1 MTIRQQVLGSG
12 GDTRRRMKARRLAS
26 HRPVVVDQRRSPVS
40 SNRRGMVVVVVAV
53 VILMVSVSAYGF
65 LLNMRT
71 EYQGVKAER
80 GRVLARQAA
89 HSAQE
94 LLLHLSSVPLTRRRE
109 LGGLE
114 QNPTLFG
121 PTAVLPATAQ
131 WTGTTDVP
139 RFWVCRPSAESPTG
153 AVIWG
158 AVDESTKLHLSSLV
172 AWDKSQ
178 SGAGRLALMRIP
190 GMTEAVAD
198 ALLDWIDPDDQPQP
212 VGAERDYY
220 QQLGGGQLPQNG
232 LPWTFEQLLGVRG
245 IDRWLLLGDTPILS
259 LATANSNTGLPST
272 SSSALSSSSAAA
284 GSGSLLGFNFGQAN
298 NPVGASGS
306 GLELGS
312 GVERQYP
319 WTRYLTIYSAERN
332 TASDGQRRID
342 LNQSDLTSLHQQ
354 LSVRLPVEW
363 ANYIVL
369 WRQFGPSPSTPSGG
383 ASDRHGASQVTV
395 DFSRPAKAR
404 LGSPL
409 DLLGGGVLVGEAG
422 QQQWIGSPL
431 SDDPGQLREE
441 LPRLL
446 DVTTTDANDRIAGR
460 VNVNTAPREVLLA
473 VPKLTEELVE
483 RIVAA
488 RANLSGSASV
498 GRDPSW
504 LLTEGLVDLA
514 KLKELLPLLTTGGDV
529 YQAECWGY
537 VQRRLPM
544 TGFRVVIDGAANPPR
559 CVDYQELPVVDRQ
572 RWETLIAT
580 LATPGANPPTGEDGA
595 NRTGGILPPTTN
607 TPATAP
613 GALNP

>member
-1 MTIRQQVLGSG
+1 MKIRQQVSWCGV
-12 GDTRRRMKARRLAS
+12 DTRRRLKAHRLEA
-26 HRPVVVDQRRSPVS
+26 HRLEVAVQRRSPDS
-40 SNRRGMVVVVVAV
+40 SSRRGMVVVVVAV

-94 LLLHLSSVPLTRRRE
+94 LLLHLSSAPLTRRRE

-139 RFWVCRPSAESPTG
+139 KFWVCRPGAESPTG

-190 GMTEAVAD
+190 GMTEAAAD
-198 ALLDWIDPDDQPQP
+198 ALLDWIDPDDQPRP
-212 VGAERDYY
+212 VGAERDFY
-220 QQLGGGQLPQNG
+220 QQLGSGQLPQNG

-245 IDRWLLLGDTPILS
+245 IDRWLLLGDTPMLS
-259 LATANSNTGLPST
+259 LAAANPNPGLPST
-272 SSSALSSSSAAA
+272 SGSASGSA
-284 GSGSLLGFNFGQAN
+284 SGSLLESNFGQAN
-298 NPVGASGS
+298 SQVGASGPR
-306 GLELGS
+306 LELSS

-319 WTRYLTIYSAERN
+319 WTHYLTIYSAERN
-332 TASDGQRRID
+332 TAADGQRRID
-342 LNQSDLTSLHQQ
+342 LNQSDLASLHQQ

-369 WRQFGPSPSTPSGG
+369 WRQFGPAPSTPSGG
-383 ASDRHGASQVTV
+383 PSDLHGASQVTV
-395 DFSRPAKAR
+395 DFSRPAKAT

-409 DLLGGGVLVGEAG
+409 DLLGGGVLVGESG
-422 QQQWIGSPL
+422 QQRWIGSPL

-446 DVTTTDANDRIAGR
+446 DATTTDANDRIAGR

-473 VPKLTEELVE
+473 VPRLTEELVE

-488 RANLSGSASV
+488 RANLSGSAIV
-498 GRDPSW
+498 GRDPAW

-514 KLKELLPLLTTGGDV
+514 KFKELLPLLTIGGDV

-537 VQRRLPM
+537 VQPRLPM
-544 TGFRVVIDGAANPPR
+544 AGFRVVIDGAANPPR

-572 RWETLIAT
+572 RWETLMAMS
-580 LATPGANPPTGEDGA
+580 ATPGASSPPGDEGA
-595 NRTGGILPPTTN
+595 NRTGGNLPPTTN
-607 TPATAP
+607 TGATAP
-613 GALNP
+613 GVLNP